1 MIKMKISHEKDINS
15 VVDFNKYP
23 LSDSSFINSCRMNI
37 NRDGSIVLPGFLKES
52 VVSNLIEESIKN
64 QEHAYYCRQEHSVY
78 IMPHDK
84 DFPSDHPRNRLVVS
98 SKGCITDDQI
108 PNDSYLKL
116 LYCSNIFKRFVANVV
131 GEKNLYEYEDKL
143 SSVNIHFAS
152 EGQELGWHFDNS
164 SFAVTLLIQQ
174 PESGGEFQY
183 VRDFRDS
190 DKEEMNYDGVDK
202 LLKNQMSYDT
212 LNMNSGTLVLF
223 RGKNSIHRVTPVEG
237 KKTRILAVL
246 AYNSEPNI
254 SLSETSRMTF
264 YGRLD

>member
-1 MIKMKISHEKDINS
+1 MIKMKSNQEKDIRP
-15 VVDFNKYP
+15 VVNLNKYP
-23 LSDSSFINSCRMNI
+23 LSDRSFINSCRVNI
-37 NRDGSIVLPGFLKES
+37 NRNGSVVLTDFLTESAVKDLIDES
-52 VVSNLIEESIKN
+52 VKN

-78 IMPHDK
+78 ILPNDE
-84 DFPSDHPRNRLVVS
+84 DLPSDHPRNRLVVS

-108 PNDSYLKL
+108 PNDSSLKL
-116 LYCSNIFKRFVANVV
+116 LYRSDIFKQFVANVV

-143 SSVNIHFAS
+143 SSVNIHYAS

-183 VRDFRDS
+183 IRDFRDT
-190 DKEEMNYDGVDK
+190 DKEDMNYEGVDK
-202 LLKNQMSYDT
+202 LLKNQISYDT

-237 KKTRILAVL
+237 EKTRILAVL

>member
-1 MIKMKISHEKDINS
+1 MKNNQEKEISS
-15 VVDFNKYP
+15 VVNLNKYP
-23 LSDSSFINSCRMNI
+23 LSERSFINSCRIKI
-37 NRDGSIVLPGFLKES
+37 NRNGSVVLPDFLTES
-52 VVSNLIEESIKN
+52 AVKALIDESIKN

-78 IMPHDK
+78 IMPHDE
-84 DFPSDHPRNRLVVS
+84 DLPSDHPRNRLVVS

-108 PNDSYLKL
+108 PNDSSLKL
-116 LYCSNIFKRFVANVV
+116 LYRSDIFKQFVANVV

-183 VRDFRDS
+183 IRDFRDT
-190 DKEEMNYDGVDK
+190 DKEDMNYEGVDK

-212 LNMNSGTLVLF
+212 LTMNSGTLVLF

-237 KKTRILAVL
+237 EKTRILAVL